1 MGREIELVQG
11 LIEAFN
17 ANDLERVMAYFTA
30 DCVYH
35 NMPMSPVKGTES
47 IRGVLKGFLGMATE
61 VKWTTH
67 QIAQSGNV
75 VLTERTDGFRIGGR
89 WIELP
94 VMGAFEF
101 ENGKIRAWRDYFDL
115 QTWTKQLQP
124 AG

>member
-1 MGREIELVQG
+1 MGGEIERTKG

-17 ANDLERVMAYFTA
+17 ANDLERVMAFFTA

-35 NMPMSPVKGTES
+35 NMPMPPVKGTDA
-47 IRGVLKGFLGMATE
+47 IRNVLKGFLGMATE
-61 VKWTTH
+61 VKWVTH
-67 QIAQSGNV
+67 QIAQTGSV

-89 WIELP
+89 WVELP

-115 QTWTKQLQP
+115 ATWTKQLQP

>member
-1 MGREIELVQG
+1 MGREIELVKG

-17 ANDLERVMAYFTA
+17 ANDLERVMAFFTP

-35 NMPMSPVKGTES
+35 NMPMSPVKGTDS

-67 QIAQSGNV
+67 QIAQAGNT

-101 ENGKIRAWRDYFDL
+101 ENAKIRAWRDYFDL

-124 AG
+124 AS